1 MNRRAFLVGATSFAL
16 PVAAEAKSRG
26 RKRRIERRREYL
38 RQQRRQQQ
46 RQQQQQRY
54 QQQRQPQRSI
64 RSGGVEFK
72 PFGASLWTATKLTVG
87 TTILLNDGRLCL
99 VKYHL
104 DGGSVC
110 WPL

>member
-1 MNRRAFLVGATSFAL
+1 MNRRAFLVGATSLAL

-46 RQQQQQRY
+46 QQRY
-54 QQQRQPQRSI
+54 QQPRQPQRSI
-64 RSGGVEFK
+64 RSGGVEFR